1 MVATSH
7 DVMPDIELYQPTDA
21 DNALALARDLGDEG
35 WLLAGGQDTFGW
47 LKDRNKRPAAM
58 IELTRID
65 AWKGIRELADGV
77 EIGALTTLT
86 EITSNPLITARYG
99 LLARAAGV
107 VASPQIRN
115 VGTLGGNL
123 NQDARC
129 WYYRRGLDCYRAG
142 GNICYADSPQGLN
155 REHAIF
161 GASRC
166 VAVSPS
172 DTAPALVALDATM
185 VITAASGQ
193 RTVAAQDYF
202 IGPARDIVH
211 MTALHEGE
219 ILTAVRLPGAWAN
232 AEFYFEKVADRNV
245 WDFALVNIAAA
256 MRVSS
261 DRIDEARIACGA
273 VECTP
278 RRLQAVENAVRGQP
292 RSEELAARAGEL
304 AVQDAVPL
312 NYNHF
317 KVPLMSNLVKRAIRG
332 GSQG

>member
-7 DVMPDIELYQPTDA
+7 DVMPDIELYQPTDEA
-21 DNALALARDLGDEG
+21 NALALAATLGREG

-47 LKDRNKRPAAM
+47 LKDRNKTPAAM
-58 IELTRID
+58 IELTQID
-65 AWKGIRELADGV
+65 AWKGIKETADGI
-77 EIGALTTLT
+77 EIGAVTTLT
-86 EITSNPLITARYG
+86 EIANNPIIQSRYG
-99 LLARAAGV
+99 VLAKAAGI

-155 REHAIF
+155 REHALF

-185 VITAASGQ
+185 VVQSQGGQ
-193 RTVAAQDYF
+193 RLIPAQDYF
-202 IGPARDIVH
+202 VGPARDIVN
-211 MTALHEGE
+211 MTVLNPGE
-219 ILTAVRLPGAWAN
+219 ILTAVRIPSTWAD
-232 AEFYFEKVADRNV
+232 AEFYYEKVADRNV
-245 WDFALVNIAAA
+245 WDFALVNIAAV
-256 MRVSS
+256 MKVSGGVIQ
-261 DRIDEARIACGA
+261 DARLACGA
-273 VECTP
+273 VECVP
-278 RRLQAVENAVRGQP
+278 RRLEAVENALRGQQ
-292 RSEELAARAGEL
+292 RSEQLADQVASIATEG
-304 AVQDAVPL
+304 AQPL

-317 KVPLMSNLVKRAIRG
+317 KIPLMANLVKRAVRG
-332 GSQG
+332 

>member
-7 DVMPDIELYQPTDA
+7 DVMPDIELYQPTDEA
-21 DNALALARDLGDEG
+21 NALALAATLGRDG

-47 LKDRNKRPAAM
+47 LKDRNKTPSAM
-58 IELTRID
+58 IELTQID
-65 AWKGIRELADGV
+65 AWKGIKETADGI
-77 EIGALTTLT
+77 EIGAVTTLT
-86 EITSNPLITARYG
+86 EIANNPLIQSRYG
-99 LLARAAGV
+99 VLAKAAGH

-155 REHAIF
+155 REHALF

-185 VITAASGQ
+185 VVQSQGGQ
-193 RTVAAQDYF
+193 RLIPAQDYF
-202 IGPARDIVH
+202 VGPARDIVN
-211 MTALHEGE
+211 MTALNAGE
-219 ILTAVRLPGAWAN
+219 ILTAVRIPNTWAN

-245 WDFALVNIAAA
+245 WDFALVNIAAV
-256 MRVSS
+256 MKVSGGVIQ
-261 DRIDEARIACGA
+261 DVRLACGA
-273 VECTP
+273 VECVP
-278 RRLQAVENAVRGQP
+278 RRLEAVENALRGQQ
-292 RSEELAARAGEL
+292 RSEQVANQVASIATQGAR
-304 AVQDAVPL
+304 PL

-317 KVPLMSNLVKRAIRG
+317 KIPLMENLVKRAVRG
-332 GSQG
+332 

>member
-7 DVMPDIELYQPTDA
+7 DVMPDIELYQPTDE
-21 DNALALARDLGDEG
+21 DNALALASDLGSDG

-47 LKDRNKRPAAM
+47 LKDRNKNPSAM
-58 IELTRID
+58 IELTQID
-65 AWKGIRELADGV
+65 AWKGIRETADGV
-77 EIGALTTLT
+77 EIGAVTTLT
-86 EITSNPLITARYG
+86 EIANNPLITSRYG
-99 LLARAAGV
+99 LLAKAASV

-142 GNICYADSPQGLN
+142 GNICYADSPEGLN

-185 VITAASGQ
+185 VISSAGGQ
-193 RTVAAQDYF
+193 RTVSAQDYF
-202 IGPARDIVH
+202 IGPARDITH
-211 MTALHEGE
+211 MTALNDGE
-219 ILTAVRLPGAWAN
+219 ILTAVRLPASWAN

-245 WDFALVNIAAA
+245 WDFALVNVAAA
-256 MRVSS
+256 MKVSGGTIE
-261 DRIDEARIACGA
+261 DARIACGA
-273 VECTP
+273 VECVP
-278 RRLQAVENAVRGQP
+278 RRLEAVENAVRGQQ
-292 RSEELAARAGEL
+292 RTEDVATRAGEM
-304 AVQDAVPL
+304 AVDGAVPL

-317 KVPLMSNLVKRAIRG
+317 KVPLMANLVKRAIRG
-332 GSQG
+332 

>member
-7 DVMPDIELYQPTDA
+7 DVMPDIELYQPTDEA
-21 DNALALARDLGDEG
+21 NALALAGTLGQDG

-47 LKDRNKRPAAM
+47 LKDRNKTPSAM
-58 IELTRID
+58 IELTRIE
-65 AWKGIRELADGV
+65 AWKGIRETEGGV

-86 EITSNPLITARYG
+86 EIARDPLLRQRYG
-99 LLARAAGV
+99 VLSKAASV

-142 GNICYADSPQGLN
+142 GNICYADSPEGLN
-155 REHAIF
+155 REHALF

-172 DTAPALVALDATM
+172 DTAPALVVLDATM
-185 VITAASGQ
+185 VIASAGGQ
-193 RTVAAQDYF
+193 RTLSAQDYF
-202 IGPARDIVH
+202 IGPARDITH
-211 MTALHEGE
+211 MTALNEGE
-219 ILTAVRLPGAWAN
+219 VLTAVRLPAAWAN
-232 AEFYFEKVADRNV
+232 AAFYFEKVADRNV
-245 WDFALVNIAAA
+245 WDFALVNVAAA
-256 MRVSS
+256 MKLSGDTIEDVRL
-261 DRIDEARIACGA
+261 ACGA

-278 RRLQAVENAVRGQP
+278 RRLQTVENALRGQS
-292 RSEELAARAGEL
+292 RSEALAEQAGQL
-304 AVQDAVPL
+304 AVAGAEPL

-317 KVPLMSNLVKRAIRG
+317 KVPLMANLVKRAVRG
-332 GSQG
+332 

>member
-7 DVMPDIELYQPTDA
+7 DVMPDIELYQPTDEA
-21 DNALALARDLGDEG
+21 NALALANTLGRDG
-35 WLLAGGQDTFGW
+35 WLLAGGQDTYGW
-47 LKDRNKRPAAM
+47 LKDRNKSPSSM
-58 IELTRID
+58 IELTQID
-65 AWKGIRELADGV
+65 AWKGVKEIADGI
-77 EIGALTTLT
+77 EIGAVTTLT
-86 EITSNPLITARYG
+86 DIANNPLVQSRYG
-99 LLARAAGV
+99 LLATAASK

-123 NQDARC
+123 VQDARC

-142 GNICYADSPQGLN
+142 GNICYADSPEGLN

-185 VITAASGQ
+185 VVSSESGQ
-193 RTVAAQDYF
+193 RLIPAQDF
-202 IGPARDIVH
+202 FVGPARDIVN
-211 MTALHEGE
+211 MTVLNEGE
-219 ILTAVRLPGAWAN
+219 ILTAVRIPSTWAN

-245 WDFALVNIAAA
+245 WDFALVNVAAA
-256 MRVSS
+256 IKVSGGAIT
-261 DRIDEARIACGA
+261 DARIVCGA

-278 RRLQAVENAVRGQP
+278 RRLEAVENALRGQQ
-292 RSEELAARAGEL
+292 RSEAVAEQVAAMATDGAR
-304 AVQDAVPL
+304 PL

-317 KVPLMSNLVKRAIRG
+317 KIPLMENLVKRAIRG
-332 GSQG
+332 

>member
-7 DVMPDIELYQPTDA
+7 DVMPDIELYQPTDEA
-21 DNALALARDLGDEG
+21 NALALAATLGREG

-47 LKDRNKRPAAM
+47 LKDRNKTPAAM
-58 IELTRID
+58 IELTQID
-65 AWKGIRELADGV
+65 AWKGIKETADGI
-77 EIGALTTLT
+77 EIGAVTTLT
-86 EITSNPLITARYG
+86 EIANNPVIQARYG
-99 LLARAAGV
+99 VLAKAASI

-155 REHAIF
+155 REHALF

-185 VITAASGQ
+185 VVQSQGGQ
-193 RTVAAQDYF
+193 RLIPAQDYF
-202 IGPARDIVH
+202 VGPARDIIN
-211 MTALHEGE
+211 MTVLNAGE
-219 ILTAVRLPGAWAN
+219 ILTAVRIPSTWAD
-232 AEFYFEKVADRNV
+232 AEFYYEKVADRNV
-245 WDFALVNIAAA
+245 WDFALVNIAAV
-256 MRVSS
+256 MKVSGGVIQ
-261 DRIDEARIACGA
+261 DARLACGA
-273 VECTP
+273 VECVP
-278 RRLQAVENAVRGQP
+278 RRLEAVENALRGQQ
-292 RSEELAARAGEL
+292 RSEQLADQVASIATEG
-304 AVQDAVPL
+304 AQPL

-317 KVPLMSNLVKRAIRG
+317 KIPLMANLVKRAVRG
-332 GSQG
+332 